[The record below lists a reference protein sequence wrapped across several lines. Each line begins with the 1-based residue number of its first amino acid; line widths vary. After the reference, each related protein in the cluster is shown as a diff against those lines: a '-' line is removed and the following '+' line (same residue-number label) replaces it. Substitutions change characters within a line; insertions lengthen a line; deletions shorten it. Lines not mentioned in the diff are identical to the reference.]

1 MSLLFKNYSLLKF
14 IYLLIRCS
22 KTRFFLWNTNITDLN
37 GVNKQ
42 NAHTHTHTPNTKVKR
57 VRYYENKWYPLILKQ
72 PHLFYTSLH
81 FYAKN
86 LNPLFWK
93 FQKLDPL
100 PLYKGGGEGFATML
114 SFFKLRKWHSLTK
127 K

>member
-22 KTRFFLWNTNITDLN
+22 KTRFFLWNTNITDSN

-42 NAHTHTHTPNTKVKR
+42 NAHTHTHQTL
-57 VRYYENKWYPLILKQ
+57 KWKGFVIMKISD
-72 PHLFYTSLH
+72 T
-81 FYAKN
+81 
-86 LNPLFWK
+86 PLFWNNPTCFTHPFIFMRK
-93 FQKLDPL
+93 IWTPFFENFKNSTPS
-100 PLYKGGGEGFATML
+100 PSIKGGGEGFATML